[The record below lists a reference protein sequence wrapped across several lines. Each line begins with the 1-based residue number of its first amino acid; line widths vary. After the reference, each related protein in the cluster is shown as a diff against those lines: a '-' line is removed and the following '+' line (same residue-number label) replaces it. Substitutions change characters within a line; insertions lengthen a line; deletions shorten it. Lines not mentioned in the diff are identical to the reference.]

1 MRPPAPR
8 SGFSRGTSVV
18 TARWHTI
25 DSMRRCVRLRSPW
38 PNSNMVPTTLL
49 AKWLI
54 RLAEV
59 NVPSGRGSC
68 ARGPRFA
75 CCRNAWP
82 FLRASPVLR
91 DGAVDVRREAMCAS
105 RCALRSVGGGVRMVV
120 KLVFVSFSWCF
131 SFFFVKKKEAPG
143 GSWFVGALR
152 RSALLMRAN
161 NKKDGAARHHR
172 FWLAFSACGY
182 GKRNSRRSLFS
193 RERGVFLCQLG
204 GEVAAAFIK
213 LFGREPRILSSDAA
227 PQTAAHASW
236 P

>member
-54 RLAEV
+54 ELAEV

-105 RCALRSVGGGVRMVV
+105 RCALRSVGGGGRMVV
-120 KLVFVSFSWCF
+120 Q
-131 SFFFVKKKEAPG
+131 FFFVNFFKIKQTFLIA
-143 GSWFVGALR
+143 GSSWCVGALR
-152 RSALLMRAN
+152 RGGLLAR
-161 NKKDGAARHHR
+161 KCDKQDGAVRHRR
-172 FWLAFSACGY
+172 F
-182 GKRNSRRSLFS
+182 
-193 RERGVFLCQLG
+193 
-204 GEVAAAFIK
+204 
-213 LFGREPRILSSDAA
+213 
-227 PQTAAHASW
+227 
-236 P
+236 